1 MNHKRLKL
9 TQSATKNPGQ
19 MSEASSIPRVEA
31 QAAATQWTAVGWSLG
46 GIQYRGLKH

>member
-31 QAAATQWTAVGWSLG
+31 QAAATQWTAVDGAWVGSN
-46 GIQYRGLKH
+46 IEA